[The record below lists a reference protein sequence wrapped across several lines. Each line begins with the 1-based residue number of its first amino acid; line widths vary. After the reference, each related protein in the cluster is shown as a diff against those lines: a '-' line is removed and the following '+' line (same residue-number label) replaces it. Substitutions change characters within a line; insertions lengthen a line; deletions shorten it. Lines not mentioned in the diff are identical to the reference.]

1 MLNNPSF
8 ENMGWAANSSCT
20 VAFDSSKK
28 RSGSYSLKVTST
40 SSSESLIVTTD
51 SYKIIKNHIYYVRV
65 YIYQNTANDVGAMQC
80 YWPIAEPLMGTCN
93 TNSSFVK
100 KWQMMSWRNTRSNW
114 STGAYYQFRFDF
126 ENMASGKV
134 AWVDDAMLIDLTECF
149 GSGNEP
155 DKVWCNLNIPYFKGT
170 YLYGTKMSIK
180 TSTWKDLQNGLI
192 LIPSMPTDYTPLEY
206 IEGTGTQYINT
217 GVIPTQSTSFSF
229 GIYMKEITGACIIG
243 CIVNN
248 DNNDYRIFNYN
259 NQIYWDMQSSRLI
272 GTTNSFL
279 ANEYINFD
287 VGNNYVKKNGATVLT
302 GTTISSFTGDCPIQI
317 LRDNPTGSSTCA
329 KGRIYYLEIYNS
341 GTLIRNLLPCKNKS
355 GAIGMYDT
363 IEKKFYNNNGTGM
376 FVAGPIKTHWKN
388 FKNASIKQNGIWT
401 AFFINS

>member
-1 MLNNPSF
+1 
-8 ENMGWAANSSCT
+8 
-20 VAFDSSKK
+20 
-28 RSGSYSLKVTST
+28 
-40 SSSESLIVTTD
+40 
-51 SYKIIKNHIYYVRV
+51 
-65 YIYQNTANDVGAMQC
+65 
-80 YWPIAEPLMGTCN
+80 
-93 TNSSFVK
+93 
-100 KWQMMSWRNTRSNW
+100 
-114 STGAYYQFRFDF
+114 
-126 ENMASGKV
+126 
-134 AWVDDAMLIDLTECF
+134 
-149 GSGNEP
+149 
-155 DKVWCNLNIPYFKGT
+155 
-170 YLYGTKMSIK
+170 
-180 TSTWKDLQNGLI
+180 
-192 LIPSMPTDYTPLEY
+192 
-206 IEGTGTQYINT
+206 
-217 GVIPTQSTSFSF
+217 
-229 GIYMKEITGACIIG
+229 MKEITGACIIG

-329 KGRIYYLEIYNS
+329 KGRIYYLKIYNS

-376 FVAGPIKTHWKN
+376 FVAGPIKKHIGKIL
-388 FKNASIKQNGIWT
+388 KMLL
-401 AFFINS
+401 